1 MPDKLDKLKQILTV
15 LDEDRPSTKEVVAIL
30 VEFTKVIKDT
40 KARLTQ
46 ELADSKGEMSDKVSN
61 ALKDIKTAET
71 RIVALS
77 RDAESKI
84 KQAERGLITDIDQVN
99 KQLLQEVKNEARRV
113 ESLIPKL
120 PDFEGMKRELQ
131 DEINI
136 TRALIPEVPPHPSP
150 ESHREALEG
159 LLDMDAINGL
169 LEEFKKVREEIVRN
183 TRRGGGHTDMGI
195 KYTIGRIV
203 KTEAPVGLINGS
215 NKDYTVDQPIHA
227 VLGFMLNGEAIALS
241 NYTIA
246 GNKLTFS
253 TALPAAYS
261 GKDFELIYI

>member
-1 MPDKLDKLKQILTV
+1 MNPKELEFFRSLQKTLQGGAVQPEEFAQVIKV
-15 LDEDRPSTKEVVAIL
+15 LV
-30 VEFTKVIKDT
+30 KVIKDT
-40 KARLTQ
+40 RESLERAV
-46 ELADSKGEMSDKVSN
+46 ADSKGELSRGLAN
-61 ALKDIKTAET
+61 AIKDIKTSET
-71 RIVALS
+71 HISGLL
-77 RDAESKI
+77 RDTK
-84 KQAERGLITDIDQVN
+84 RITDRDIVTLT
-99 KQLLQEVKNEARRV
+99 KQFQEEVQRVKN
-113 ESLIPKL
+113 LIPTL
-120 PDFEGMKRELQ
+120 PDFAEIKEDLQ
-131 DEINI
+131 NEINTI
-136 TRALIPEVPPHPSP
+136 RALIPEVPEHPSP

-169 LEEFKKVREEIVRN
+169 LEEFKKVREEIIRN
-183 TRRGGGHTDMGI
+183 TRRGGGHTDMVI

-203 KTEAPVGLINGS
+203 KTEAPSGLINGS

-261 GKDFELIYI
+261 GKDFEMIYI